1 VSGGLC
7 AERVAAAVTGQDQRA
22 ATSTSTE
29 ERDRA

>member
-1 VSGGLC
+1 MRNRYGL
-7 AERVAAAVTGQDQRA
+7 ERVSPVVTGQDQRT